1 MTIDLRT
8 VECLRGRLL
17 AERQVSRSVKEQAE
31 LITRKDHKVLRN
43 QSNRVHPKLLVCHHF
58 PLHHPMKK
66 KEENRKLME
75 MDFWRKKK
83 VYQATENVDSMG
95 KESSSKLI
103 DVSSSEA
110 SVVASTSSHEGE
122 SQAGNN
128 TSTR

>member
-1 MTIDLRT
+1 
-8 VECLRGRLL
+8 
-17 AERQVSRSVKEQAE
+17 
-31 LITRKDHKVLRN
+31 
-43 QSNRVHPKLLVCHHF
+43 
-58 PLHHPMKK
+58 MKK
-66 KEENRKLME
+66 LEFIKGSQSCEESEQSSSSEASCLSSFSTSSSDEEEREEQETHGNGFLE
-75 MDFWRKKK
+75 EEK

-110 SVVASTSSHEGE
+110 SVVASTSGHEGE